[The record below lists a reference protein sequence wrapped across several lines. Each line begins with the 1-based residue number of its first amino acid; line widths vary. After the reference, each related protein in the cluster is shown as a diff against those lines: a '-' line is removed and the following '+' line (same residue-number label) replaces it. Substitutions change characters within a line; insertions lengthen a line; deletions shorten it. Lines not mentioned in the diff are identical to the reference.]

1 MELDPEEFE
10 QLFLY
15 ALAAILSDQD
25 PFKEDKK

>member
-10 QLFLY
+10 QLLLY

-25 PFKEDKK
+25 PFKED